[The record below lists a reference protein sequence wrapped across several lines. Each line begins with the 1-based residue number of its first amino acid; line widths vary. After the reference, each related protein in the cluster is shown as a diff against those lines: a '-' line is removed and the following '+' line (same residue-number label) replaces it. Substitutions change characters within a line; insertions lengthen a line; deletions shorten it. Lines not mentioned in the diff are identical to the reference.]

1 MSQYGSS
8 KHTPQAPNSPGS
20 APAEAGSP
28 FAFPLLPG
36 AARHKDTVVNLE
48 GRQENSSEKAADS
61 TNLRNEP
68 DLWNRLFPVLNPDGS
83 SISETDP
90 TGPEGVE
97 LGHFVVKERIGIG
110 GMGAVFRA
118 LDTRLQRIVALKVLG
133 PSQSRD
139 ESAVRR
145 FQNEARSA
153 ARLDHDN
160 IARVHYIG
168 EDKGLHFIAFEY
180 IRGLNLRDLIAQHG
194 PLHPAEAV
202 NYTLQ
207 IATALKHTNEA
218 GVVHRDIK
226 PSNIIMTSNGRA
238 KLVDLGLARKEAPDS
253 LGDITLAGTTLG
265 TFDYISPEQAQ
276 DPRSVDI
283 RSDIYSLG
291 CTLFH
296 LLTGTPPYP
305 EGTVLQ
311 KLLDH
316 QGKEPPDPATRNRL
330 VPTELSQ
337 IVKKMMATKP
347 KNRYGTPDELLAD
360 LGQLARAYGLQAVDP
375 ESYIW
380 TIPEAQQERFWER
393 HFGWIA
399 TVGLLFAIVIGIERF
414 PKWSAPLA
422 TRSETTASAPSRT
435 EPNPLAHVEDITPGE
450 VDTKPIV
457 GDGTQRTTTAGNSL
471 NNADNS
477 TASATSDGSP
487 SVGETSDSKPLTAA
501 TATSKLPDPLL
512 NPDGMVPGPFPFEGI
527 EPIFKPTAGD
537 VQSPLRP
544 VEPPASSRPTT
555 ENQPTDVV
563 AMTPTKPDTITK
575 PTTSEGAET
584 GTSPT
589 KVTPVEQ
596 LRPYTILRADGLP
609 SETKPTLEAACA
621 AANDGDIIE
630 VRTGGM
636 VPERIRKPILIK
648 GKRLAIR
655 AAEDSRP
662 WLEYYADDENG
673 SLEQTRLI
681 ELVDAS
687 IDLINLDLHFDTST
701 QYGADTDWA
710 VISLQGS
717 GQVRLDRVSIT
728 VENLG
733 NVGCT
738 AIELLEAPVRSGV
751 DMGMKRTGTETR
763 PEFSI
768 EIVNSLIRGGCDVI
782 TAHHTS
788 PGRINL
794 ERSAFIVEG
803 AAYTTVGNLE
813 LLDDSARV
821 ELRMVHMTT
830 VTDSLIRLDAG
841 STPRD
846 LLPIDVST
854 ARDNIFATNTS
865 NPLVAVHGAVSA
877 DRYEQLLRWNGQR
890 NFYFG
895 YEMFWSGDASD
906 FISRDFEMW
915 KRTWTQSSGG
925 QEIGAQNGEFAWT
938 GMWDRMES
946 SAVAPVDLALDDQ
959 TLGNPAISGA
969 TDGTNVGAPL
979 QSLPVPP
986 TLPGDFR

>member
-1 MSQYGSS
+1 MTQ
-8 KHTPQAPNSPGS
+8 SPG
-20 APAEAGSP
+20 PTPDEAGSP

-36 AARHKDTVVNLE
+36 ATRHTETVINLE
-48 GRQENSSEKAADS
+48 GRGDDSSDKPQSSSDV
-61 TNLRNEP
+61 RNEP

-83 SISETDP
+83 SISETEP
-90 TGPEGVE
+90 AGPEGVE

-118 LDTRLQRIVALKVLG
+118 LDTRLQRVVALKVLG

-160 IARVHYIG
+160 IARVHYFG

-180 IRGLNLRDLIAQHG
+180 IRGMNLRDLITRHG

-207 IATALKHTNEA
+207 IATALKHTCEA

-226 PSNIIMTSNGRA
+226 PSNIIITSNGRA
-238 KLVDLGLARKEAPDS
+238 KLVDLGLARKEAADS

-291 CTLFH
+291 CTLYH
-296 LLTGTPPYP
+296 LLTGSPPYP

-316 QGKEPPDPATRNRL
+316 QGKEPPDPANRNRH

-347 KNRYGTPDELLAD
+347 KNRYATPDDLLVD
-360 LGQLARAYGLQAVDP
+360 LGHLARAFGLQAVDP
-375 ESYIW
+375 ESYVW
-380 TIPEAQQERFWER
+380 TIPEVQQERFWER

-399 TVGLLFAIVIGIERF
+399 TIGLLFAIVIGIERF
-414 PKWSAPLA
+414 PKWTAPIA
-422 TRSETTASAPSRT
+422 SQTDRVASNTTRT
-435 EPNPLAHVEDITPGE
+435 EPATGLDGGQVIPPDSRSNAVGTPPIEDEGELTPEETLSSVTSESPFLDVELSESQPSTDSSSDLPKPLM
-450 VDTKPIV
+450 KPDV
-457 GDGTQRTTTAGNSL
+457 
-471 NNADNS
+471 
-477 TASATSDGSP
+477 ATSP
-487 SVGETSDSKPLTAA
+487 E
-501 TATSKLPDPLL
+501 
-512 NPDGMVPGPFPFEGI
+512 FPFEGI
-527 EPIFKPTAGD
+527 EPLLKPTGSN
-537 VQSPLRP
+537 VPSPLRP
-544 VEPPASSRPTT
+544 TETAATPAPKTQQET
-555 ENQPTDVV
+555 TDVV
-563 AMTPTKPDTITK
+563 AMTPAKTQVS
-575 PTTSEGAET
+575 TSLPSKESEKSKT
-584 GTSPT
+584 NSPAT
-589 KVTPVEQ
+589 KVTPVGQ
-596 LRPYTILRADGLP
+596 LRPYTILRADGSS

-630 VRTGGM
+630 IRTSGTL
-636 VPERIRKPILIK
+636 PEQIRKPILIK
-648 GKRLAIR
+648 GKKLAIR

-662 WLEYYADDENG
+662 WLEYYIDDTDG
-673 SLEQTRLI
+673 VTEQTRLI

-687 IDLINLDLHFDTST
+687 IDLINIDLRFDTAT
-701 QYGADTDWA
+701 QLGANTDWA

-733 NVGCT
+733 NVDCT
-738 AIELLEAPVRSGV
+738 AIELLEAPVRTGV
-751 DMGMKRTGTETR
+751 DMGMKRTGGESR

-768 EIVNSLIRGGCDVI
+768 EIVDSLIRGGCDVI
-782 TAHHTS
+782 TAHHTN
-788 PGRINL
+788 PGRVNL
-794 ERSAFIVEG
+794 ERSAIVVEG
-803 AAYTTVGNLE
+803 AAYASIGNLE
-813 LLDDSARV
+813 LLDESARV
-821 ELRMVHMTT
+821 ELRMVH
-830 VTDSLIRLDAG
+830 VTAVTNSLIRFDAG
-841 STPRD
+841 TTPRD
-846 LLPIDVST
+846 LLPIDVPT

-865 NPLVAVHGAVSA
+865 NPLVVVEGAVSS
-877 DRYEQLLRWNGQR
+877 DRYEQLLQWNGQR
-890 NFYFG
+890 NFYHG
-895 YEMFWSGDASD
+895 YEMFWSGDAAD
-906 FISRDFEMW
+906 FVSRDFEMW
-915 KRTWTQSSGG
+915 KRTWTQSTAGR
-925 QEIGAQNGEFAWT
+925 EIGAQNGEFEWS

-946 SAVAPVDLALDDQ
+946 SSVAPADLTLDDQ

-979 QSLPVPP
+979 QSLPAPP
-986 TLPGDFR
+986 SFPAEIR

>member
-1 MSQYGSS
+1 MSQHGTHEHSS
-8 KHTPQAPNSPGS
+8 QVTQPPESSPD
-20 APAEAGSP
+20 EERSP

-36 AARHKDTVVNLE
+36 ASRHTETVVNLE
-48 GRQENSSEKAADS
+48 GRGEQSSDKPASTS
-61 TNLRNEP
+61 TNRNDP
-68 DLWNRLFPVLNPDGS
+68 DLWNRLFPVLNSDGS
-83 SISETDP
+83 SITEAAP
-90 TGPEGVE
+90 TSPEGVE
-97 LGHFVVKERIGIG
+97 LGHFVINERIGIG

-160 IARVHYIG
+160 IARVHYFG

-180 IRGLNLRDLIAQHG
+180 IHGLNLRDLISQRG
-194 PLHPAEAV
+194 PLHPAEAI

-207 IATALKHTNEA
+207 IATALKHTCEA

-226 PSNIIMTSNGRA
+226 PSNIIITSNGRA
-238 KLVDLGLARKEAPDS
+238 KLVDLGLARKEAADS

-276 DPRSVDI
+276 DPRRVDI

-296 LLTGTPPYP
+296 LLTGSPPYP

-330 VPTELSQ
+330 VPAELSA

-347 KNRYGTPDELLAD
+347 KNRYGTPDELLVD
-360 LGQLARAYGLQAVDP
+360 LGRLAQAFGLQAVDP

-380 TIPEAQQERFWER
+380 TIPEVKPERFWER

-414 PKWSAPLA
+414 PKWSA
-422 TRSETTASAPSRT
+422 SVSAPSDRVVT
-435 EPNPLAHVEDITPGE
+435 APNRVNS
-450 VDTKPIV
+450 
-457 GDGTQRTTTAGNSL
+457 GTQTNPDVPPKPFADRSEGDDPIFNDAPVASSNL
-471 NNADNS
+471 NES
-477 TASATSDGSP
+477 TAPTRSIGTESERASSNTQ
-487 SVGETSDSKPLTAA
+487 PLVTAS
-501 TATSKLPDPLL
+501 TDPPLPLL
-512 NPDGMVPGPFPFEGI
+512 DPDAVSSSALPFPGI
-527 EPIFKPTAGD
+527 EPIFKPSTTD
-537 VQSPLRP
+537 TLSPLRP
-544 VEPPASSRPTT
+544 SETLVSPTKPTEQTPADS
-555 ENQPTDVV
+555 V
-563 AMTPTKPDTITK
+563 AMTSTK
-575 PTTSEGAET
+575 T
-584 GTSPT
+584 GTTVTPTSKELDTSKTTRSPVKT
-589 KVTPVEQ
+589 TPVEQ
-596 LRPYTILRADGLP
+596 LRPYTILHADGSP

-630 VRTGGM
+630 VRTSGTL
-636 VPERIRKPILIK
+636 PERIRKPILIK
-648 GKRLAIR
+648 GKKLAIR

-662 WLEYYADDENG
+662 WLEYVADVDDG
-673 SLEQTRLI
+673 SAQQTRLM

-687 IDLINLDLHFDTST
+687 IDLINLDIRFDTAT
-701 QYGADTDWA
+701 QFGAETDWA

-733 NVGCT
+733 NVDCS
-738 AIELLEAPVRSGV
+738 AIELLEASVRSPV
-751 DMGMKRTGTETR
+751 DMGMKRTSAEPR

-768 EIVNSLIRGGCDVI
+768 EVVNSLIRGGCDFI
-782 TAHHTS
+782 TSHHTS

-794 ERSAFIVEG
+794 ERSAIVVEG
-803 AAYTTVGNLE
+803 AAFASTGNLE
-813 LLDDSARV
+813 LLDESARV
-821 ELRMVHMTT
+821 ELRMVHVTA

-865 NPLVAVHGAVSA
+865 NPLVAIHGAVSA
-877 DRYEQLLRWNGQR
+877 DRYEQLLQFNGQR
-890 NFYFG
+890 NFYYG
-895 YEMFWSGDASD
+895 YEMFWSGDAAE

-915 KRTWTQSSGG
+915 KRTWTQSSR
-925 QEIGAQNGEFAWT
+925 QEVGAQNGGFDWS
-938 GMWDRMES
+938 GMWDRMEA
-946 SAVAPVDLALDDQ
+946 SAVSPADLMLDDEA
-959 TLGNPAISGA
+959 LGNNPAISGA

-979 QSLPVPP
+979 QASPTPPSLPA
-986 TLPGDFR
+986 GFQ